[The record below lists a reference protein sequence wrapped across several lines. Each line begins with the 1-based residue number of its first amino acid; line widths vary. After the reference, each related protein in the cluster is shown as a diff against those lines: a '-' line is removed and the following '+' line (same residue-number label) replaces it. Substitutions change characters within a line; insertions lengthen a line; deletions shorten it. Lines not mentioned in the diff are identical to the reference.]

1 MVNKKQVAQKTESLV
16 VVENQPA
23 VPIEVSLFKN
33 LSENLKKIRSLE
45 GILGYIIRNG
55 ISAEIDLQEPEK
67 LVEYAIFTSQIV
79 DSSQELAEL
88 FTLGSLKTM
97 LVEGAEFKVLILI
110 INENKINIFMKNNID
125 HIKIA
130 EKISP

>member
-1 MVNKKQVAQKTESLV
+1 MANKKQIAQKTESLV

-88 FTLGSLKTM
+88 FTLGGLKTI

-110 INENKINIFMKNNID
+110 INENKINVFMKNNID

>member
-1 MVNKKQVAQKTESLV
+1 MANKKHLAQKNEVPIL
-16 VVENQPA
+16 VENQSA
-23 VPIEVSLFKN
+23 IPIEASPFKN
-33 LSENLKKIRSLE
+33 LSENLKRIRSLK
-45 GILGYIIRNG
+45 GVLGYIIRNG
-55 ISAEIDLQEPEK
+55 VSAEIDLQEPEK

-88 FTLGSLKTM
+88 FALGDLKTT
-97 LVEGAEFKVLILI
+97 LVEGADFKVFNVI
-110 INENKINIFMKNNID
+110 IKENKINIFMKKNVD